1 MGALDRTISR
11 RTGRRGRVLR
21 RRQPDDDHN
30 ATRFARVNR
39 PRVARYFDQERAV
52 SLTPEGDRALRGLLR
67 RLVQRREYGRDD
79 ELSLGVPLRSM
90 KSIARAD
97 DPDPWTTKRSTDNAH
112 GK

>member
-52 SLTPEGDRALRGLLR
+52 FP
-67 RLVQRREYGRDD
+67 VHRDHIAACTL
-79 ELSLGVPLRSM
+79 EKEEAAGTV
-90 KSIARAD
+90 KS
-97 DPDPWTTKRSTDNAH
+97 SGCNL
-112 GK
+112 